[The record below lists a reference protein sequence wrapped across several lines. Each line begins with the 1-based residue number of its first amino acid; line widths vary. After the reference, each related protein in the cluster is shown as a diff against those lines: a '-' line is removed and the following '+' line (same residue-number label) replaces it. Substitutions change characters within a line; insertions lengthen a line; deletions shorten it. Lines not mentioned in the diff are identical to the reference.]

1 MNGHNSGVMREH
13 TLERNFTN
21 VMSVAKPLQDIHI
34 LLNIKQSTL
43 ERNLTN
49 VMSVA
54 KLILNL
60 QASPG
65 ISKYILKT
73 NVSLTH
79 VAMLLFKTQ
88 KFRDHPIS

>member
-1 MNGHNSGVMREH
+1 MNGHNFGVMREL

-21 VMSVAKPLQDIHI
+21 VMSVSKPLQDIHI
-34 LLNIKQSTL
+34 LFNIKQSTL
-43 ERNLTN
+43 EKILTN
-49 VMSVA
+49 VICVA

-73 NVSLTH
+73 NISLT
-79 VAMLLFKTQ
+79 
-88 KFRDHPIS
+88 